1 MARKQ
6 MYFGL
11 AVIVVLAMAGNAGA
25 QQALSGSEITTL
37 IAGKTL
43 MVGTDGTA
51 WYDASGKYEYSS
63 RGSVFRGKWTV
74 QGDSVCV
81 DFDSGRKRCDQFLK
95 EGGATYLKNANG
107 QKYQITVK

>member
-1 MARKQ
+1 MARKRMQ
-6 MYFGL
+6 LGL
-11 AVIVVLAMAGNAGA
+11 AVIWLLVMASNVSA
-25 QQALSGSEITTL
+25 QQALSGSEITAL

-43 MVGTDGTA
+43 TIGTDGTA

-74 QGDSVCV
+74 QGDRVCV

-95 EGGATYLKNANG
+95 EGSATYLSDAKG
-107 QKYQITVK
+107 QKYLITTK